1 MFISFKNAIFMLN
14 KKYIVISILNVEE
27 KIVSKPTAYY
37 MERHLKIFKYF
48 KLSSTNLCEF
58 EKNRFVKHLN
68 LTNILPLKTFSEQVK
83 TRKNLKIAVPTI
95 VNLFA
100 KFEQI
105 RFLGYLITTKTEKE
119 YFGRR
124 HFPC

>member
-1 MFISFKNAIFMLN
+1 MFISFKNAIFILN
-14 KKYIVISILNVEE
+14 KKYIVVSVINVEE
-27 KIVSKPTAYY
+27 KFIPKRTNYY
-37 MERHLKIFKYF
+37 MEWHLKILKYF

-68 LTNILPLKTFSEQVK
+68 ITNNVNNILPRKTFPEQVK
-83 TRKNLKIAVPTI
+83 NQKNLKIAVPSI

-105 RFLGYLITTKTEKE
+105 GFLVDI
-119 YFGRR
+119 
-124 HFPC
+124 